1 MHTMNDRF
9 AKQFILTII
18 VVVIALTSMITINFT
33 SFYKKS
39 KDDLLALGKS
49 NLMQETEQLRYYL
62 TKGTNVL
69 QITAISVDFMMK
81 NGASTEEIEKYL
93 IDQTNHYLTDVD
105 ENFTGIYGLFF
116 GEYIDGI
123 QWVPDEDYVP
133 QEREWYIEAK
143 KENGEPA
150 IVPPYLDAQ
159 TNTIIISVS
168 RMLYDGESVISL
180 DIYLNEVQT
189 MMKDINMEGK
199 GYGFIID
206 KNGLVVAHTDID
218 ERGKNYREM
227 PEMNEL
233 TDKIYNSGR
242 DIFDVNIDGEKCTV
256 FTETIMEDWYVVMV
270 VSNTKL
276 YHDIRA
282 MLVRNIIVCV
292 VVLIIIVIL
301 CFVIFRKLRWHM
313 EMLEESEAA
322 KDRLNDI
329 IVQTLARTIDAKD
342 KYTNGHSQR
351 VARYSREIARRMGKS
366 EDEVR
371 EIYYAGLL
379 HDVGKIH
386 VPDLIINKP
395 SKLTSDEFSYIK
407 LHPIAGHHI
416 LKDMKENP
424 NISEGAKWHHE
435 RYDGKGYPNGLS
447 GDNIPEI
454 ARIICVAD
462 AYDAMTSYR
471 SYRSVMPQEDVKK
484 EFEKGMGTQFDPEI
498 AKVMIEMIEEDKD
511 YRMRQKTEFKKKVL
525 LVDDERM
532 NIEFIECALKD
543 EPQYELYKAPDG
555 ATALEL
561 IEREDI
567 DIVMLDIYMPD
578 MDGFIAYN
586 KIREKTNA
594 PVIFMSVSRD
604 IDNIKKAMDIGAEDY
619 LVKPFRPNELI
630 EILHSVVQNIEV
642 L

>member
-1 MHTMNDRF
+1 MNDKF

-18 VVVIALTSMITINFT
+18 VVVIALASMITINFT

-49 NLMQETEQLRYYL
+49 NLMQETEQLKYYL

-69 QITAISVDFMMK
+69 QITSISVEYMMK
-81 NGASTEEIEKYL
+81 NGVPTEEIEKYL
-93 IDQTNHYLTDVD
+93 IDQTNRYLTDVD
-105 ENFTGIYGLFF
+105 ENFTGIYGMFF

-143 KENGEPA
+143 NANGEPA

-168 RMLYDGESVISL
+168 RLLYDGESVISL

-206 KNGLVVAHTDID
+206 KNGLVVAHSDIN
-218 ERGKNYREM
+218 EKGKNYREM

-256 FTETIMEDWYVVMV
+256 FTEIIMDDWYVVMV

-282 MLVRNIIVCV
+282 MFVRNVIVSV
-292 VVLIIIVIL
+292 VVIIIIVIL
-301 CFVIFRKLRWHM
+301 CFAIFRKLRWHM

-329 IVQTLARTIDAKD
+329 TVQTLARTIDAKD

-351 VARYSREIARRMGKS
+351 VAKYSREIARRMGKS

-386 VPDLIINKP
+386 VPDIIINKS
-395 SKLTSDEFSYIK
+395 SKLTSDEFGYIK

-435 RYDGKGYPNGLS
+435 RYDGKGYPNGLA

-462 AYDAMTSYR
+462 AYDAMTSFR
-471 SYRSVMPQEDVKK
+471 SYRAVMPQEDVKK

-498 AKVMIEMIEEDKD
+498 AKIMIEMIDEDKD

-525 LVDDERM
+525 LVDDECM
-532 NIEFIECALKD
+532 NIEFIECVLKD
-543 EPQYELYKAPDG
+543 EPQYELYKASDG

-586 KIREKTNA
+586 KIREKTNV
-594 PVIFMSVSRD
+594 PVIFMSVSRE

-619 LVKPFRPNELI
+619 IVKPFGPNELI